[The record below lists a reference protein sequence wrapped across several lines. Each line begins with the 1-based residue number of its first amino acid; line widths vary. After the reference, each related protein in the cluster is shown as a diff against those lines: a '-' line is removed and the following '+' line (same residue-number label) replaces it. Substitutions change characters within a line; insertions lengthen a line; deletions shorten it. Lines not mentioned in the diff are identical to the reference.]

1 MNMII
6 SDNHIDFN
14 GKIYPCRW
22 VTAPL
27 FKDDYQE
34 CYLIATESLERALLQ
49 DGDIPISMHAEM
61 IDNQIF
67 FYVSDDEITL
77 NEDILKDI
85 LIKKVA

>member
-1 MNMII
+1 MII

-14 GKIYPCRW
+14 GKSYPCRW

-27 FKDDYQE
+27 FEDNYQE

>member
-1 MNMII
+1 MII

>member
-1 MNMII
+1 MII

-61 IDNQIF
+61 VDNQIF

>member
-1 MNMII
+1 MII
-6 SDNHIDFN
+6 SDHHIDFN
-14 GKIYPCRW
+14 GKSYPCRW
-22 VTAPL
+22 LMAPL
-27 FKDDYQE
+27 FKDEYQE
-34 CYLIATESLERALLQ
+34 CYLIATESLERVLLQ

-77 NEDILKDI
+77 NEDLLKDI

>member
-1 MNMII
+1 MII

-27 FKDDYQE
+27 FKDDYQK

>member
-1 MNMII
+1 MII

-77 NEDILKDI
+77 NEDNLKDI

>member
-1 MNMII
+1 MII

-14 GKIYPCRW
+14 GNSYPCRW
-22 VTAPL
+22 ITAPL
-27 FKDDYQE
+27 FKDEYQE